1 MILKNNLNQF
11 SEYPYTIMDLGKDP
25 IPELIRKLAIPAS
38 IGFFFNTMFNVVDT
52 FYAGKLSTLALAA
65 LSFSMTPFLGFLAL
79 GIGLGQ
85 ASNAL
90 IGNEQGTGNIEK
102 ARFFMGQTIAL
113 GVIVSL
119 VGLLGGWNLMEPLY
133 RMKGAQ
139 GEFLVIALDYMLILV
154 LMVPALVLNYAFNGI
169 LNSQGDTKSLRDSMI
184 FGFIINLF
192 LDPVL
197 MFGFGPIPAQ
207 GVAGVAWAT
216 VIIQYG
222 VTVFMGRQVMRTRL
236 AEDFPA
242 KMLIPRQSLQFSL
255 LRQSVPASLNF
266 FMISVGFYVILEAV
280 TEFGEDAVA
289 AYGIGTRIEQ
299 IILLLM
305 VGLNISTLS
314 ITSYNFGA
322 RQYDRIRE
330 VYHRCLFYG
339 VIMMLMGSLVLRI
352 NTEFWIRIFSESS
365 EVVLLGSQFLQIE
378 SLILPS
384 YVILFLGTSVLQGL
398 KKPEYAL
405 FLNIYRLVFGPL
417 LLFWYFIEV
426 KGWGFEGIWWG
437 IFWVNW
443 IGVLLNLLLVHY
455 FLPKTQSRFE
465 ANQNEKL

>member
-1 MILKNNLNQF
+1 
-11 SEYPYTIMDLGKDP
+11 MDLGKDP
-25 IPELIRKLAIPAS
+25 IPELIHKLAIPAS

-65 LSFSMTPFLGFLAL
+65 LTFSMTPFLGFLAL

-90 IGNEQGTGNIEK
+90 IGNEQGAGNMKE
-102 ARFFMGQTIAL
+102 ARLYAGQAASL
-113 GVIVSL
+113 GVIVSFIGII
-119 VGLLGGWNLMEPLY
+119 VGWIMMEPLY
-133 RMKGAQ
+133 RMKGAE
-139 GEFLVIALDYMLILV
+139 GEFLIIALDYMLVLV
-154 LMVPALVLNYAFNGI
+154 LMVPALVLTYAFNGM

-184 FGFIINLF
+184 FGFFINLL

-197 MFGFGPIPAQ
+197 MFGWGPIQGQ

-222 VTVFMGRQVMRTRL
+222 ITMFMGRQVMRTRL
-236 AEDFPA
+236 AEEWELSL
-242 KMLIPRQSLQFSL
+242 MIPRRSLQFNL

-266 FMISVGFYVILEAV
+266 FMISVGVYVILEAV

-299 IILLLM
+299 MILLLM
-305 VGLNISTLS
+305 IGLNISTLS

-330 VYHRCLFYG
+330 VYHRCLLYG
-339 VIMMLMGSLVLRI
+339 VSMMLLGSLVLRFSA
-352 NTEFWIRIFSESS
+352 EFWIGIFSNSP
-365 EVVLLGSQFLQIE
+365 EVVLHGSHFLRIE
-378 SLILPS
+378 ALILPT
-384 YVILFLGTSVLQGL
+384 YVILFLGTAVLQGL

-405 FLNIYRLVFGPL
+405 ILNIYRLVLGPL
-417 LLFWYFIEV
+417 LLFWYLIEIQ
-426 KGWGFEGIWWG
+426 GWGIDGIWWG

-443 IGVLLNLLLVHY
+443 IGVLLNLILVHY
-455 FLPKTQSRFE
+455 FLPKKVRV
-465 ANQNEKL
+465 